1 MVNVFPQVGHP
12 PVQGMKKGLPVYVMH
27 QRVHATKQRRI
38 DVPRDIMAVHP
49 VIYLAVPNVHR
60 IMALRAPVPPAVR
73 PRHHVVYRR
82 DQRIRFQIRWAVAPQ
97 Q

>member
-27 QRVHATKQRRI
+27 QRVHAMKQRRI

-49 VIYLAVPNVHR
+49 VICLAVPNVHR
-60 IMALRAPVPPAVR
+60 IMALQVPVPPAVR
-73 PRHHVVYRR
+73 PYHRVVYHPVR
-82 DQRIRFQIRWAVAPQ
+82 DIRFQMTLAVAPQ
-97 Q
+97 